1 MGKFEKGQVVMT
13 IAVND
18 KMYATDDSFASFV
31 YESLRRYSSG
41 DWGEM
46 CEEDKAQNEQALID
60 GERLMGSY
68 ENRERG
74 WKIWIITEWDR
85 SVTTILFPDE
95 Y

>member
-1 MGKFEKGQVVMT
+1 MNKFPIGRQVVTRGVYDKSMKDT
-13 IAVND
+13 DFLAFVNQ
-18 KMYATDDSFASFV
+18 SFH
-31 YESLRRYSSG
+31 RYSEG
-41 DWGEM
+41 DWGEI
-46 CEEDKAQNEQALID
+46 CKEDKAQNEQALID

-68 ENRERG
+68 ENKERG